1 VRALAQVDRADPLSN
16 DLIDLLRTPL
26 LLDVFLR
33 TFKRGE
39 PELRARGF
47 SILVRSEASSSGV
60 RFAAMISA
68 SQATAS
74 GGVIDALFRAL
85 PAAELAILQA
95 DDRPRSGRGW
105 RRLDEVS

>member
-1 VRALAQVDRADPLSN
+1 VRLERWDNDRVRALAQVDRADSLSN

-47 SILVRSEASSSGV
+47 FDPRDERGELVRRALCRDDLGLAGDGQ
-60 RFAAMISA
+60 RR
-68 SQATAS
+68 
-74 GGVIDALFRAL
+74 VIDALFRAL
-85 PAAELAILQA
+85 PAAEQTALGVWLAT
-95 DDRPRSGRGW
+95 S
-105 RRLDEVS
+105 